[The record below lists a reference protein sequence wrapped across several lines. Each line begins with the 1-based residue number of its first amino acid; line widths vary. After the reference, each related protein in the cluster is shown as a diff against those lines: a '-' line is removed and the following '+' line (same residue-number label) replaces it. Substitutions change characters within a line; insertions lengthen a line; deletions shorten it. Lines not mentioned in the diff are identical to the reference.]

1 MAEISIKVE
10 VPEELRD
17 KFKLVLTKL
26 VEQFIRRAEF
36 AMADELL
43 KESGLTEEQVNKL
56 ADELKKRV
64 AKRHGL

>member
-64 AKRHGL
+64 AKKHGL